1 MQVDSSDTGDLL
13 DSDAFQPFVLKQKG
27 KTPVREGRSSAFTKP
42 TPYTRPPSSLAS
54 SSKSRISPS
63 VSSTRM
69 GSSTRSAKNHMSA
82 KLESLDKQSEALLD
96 SEGRQGSS
104 RAAMR
109 YNYAIRKQE
118 LDNQHEE
125 HVAKVANAPAE
136 FERTQKL
143 KMLDIQLLEQEERTT
158 ARQIELLRLQYAL
171 RQPHNSLTPMPPGPG
186 PSFPSRSS
194 FPSSSLLPGHSGS
207 SSPSSSL
214 FPLAAGDPSYLAND
228 SSFTLAPAPHFIP
241 ATPCFPPAAPSFAPA
256 TLRSPPATP
265 RFPPAAPLSLP
276 LLNFPSRSHSPT
288 VAHTVIAAV
297 PQS

>member
-1 MQVDSSDTGDLL
+1 MQVDSDTGDLL

-54 SSKSRISPS
+54 SSKSRVSPS

-104 RAAMR
+104 RSAMR

-214 FPLAAGDPSYLAND
+214 FPLAAGDPSYPAND
-228 SSFTLAPAPHFIP
+228 SSFTPGAGSSFHSSNSL
-241 ATPCFPPAAPSFAPA
+241 FPPSGSFFRSGDPSF
-256 TLRSPPATP
+256 PPGDSS
-265 RFPPAAPLSLP
+265 FPPGGSS
-276 LLNFPSRSHSPT
+276 FSPT
-288 VAHTVIAAV
+288 
-297 PQS
+297 S